1 MPCRSFPPKKLESR
15 GHHRKTNTNRTV
27 DEWSG
32 TQGRNWEKL
41 TVQPHTFLT
50 AWIGSRGN
58 LYPRPCKRAL
68 KDLSNHLRVA
78 TRGYVASTPAHVQA
92 GILSVF
98 AGLGLLSKPFRLR
111 AVGSA
116 LAHPGKHYLQHGVF
130 LSISISR
137 HSSSF
142 AFPCYVQL
150 LLRQPTSD
158 QPAPDPA
165 LGKRICRQNAKKHLK
180 KEDLR
185 NSPSTFLSAL
195 FLRVDGSCL
204 GKANI

>member
-15 GHHRKTNTNRTV
+15 DHHRKTNTNRTV

-78 TRGYVASTPAHVQA
+78 TRGYVASTPAHVQ
-92 GILSVF
+92 GWDSVSFCWSWPPFETIQTSGRWECTCASWKTLF
-98 AGLGLLSKPFRLR
+98 AAWCFPVHLHFPPFVLIRFPLLCPTLAAPTNFR
-111 AVGSA
+111 
-116 LAHPGKHYLQHGVF
+116 
-130 LSISISR
+130 
-137 HSSSF
+137 
-142 AFPCYVQL
+142 
-150 LLRQPTSD
+150 PTS
-158 QPAPDPA
+158 
-165 LGKRICRQNAKKHLK
+165 
-180 KEDLR
+180 
-185 NSPSTFLSAL
+185 T
-195 FLRVDGSCL
+195 
-204 GKANI
+204 